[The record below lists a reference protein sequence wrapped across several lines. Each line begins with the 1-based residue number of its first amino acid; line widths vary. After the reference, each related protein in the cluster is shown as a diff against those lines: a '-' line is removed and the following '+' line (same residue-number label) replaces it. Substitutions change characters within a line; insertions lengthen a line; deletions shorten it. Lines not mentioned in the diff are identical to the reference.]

1 MKNLFISIFIL
12 TFVNLASA
20 QDINEYKYIIIPETY
35 EFTGD
40 IDQYRLNSLT
50 KFLFEQNGFNTLM
63 KNEDKP
69 EDLRK
74 DGCLGLQTKV
84 EENSGLF
91 VTKLTLKLVDCND
104 QIIFQSKEGTSREKD
119 FQTAYHEALRDAFS
133 SIEEIDYVYTEND
146 NKQDIPEVEIT
157 GLPVAADESVEE
169 NSKINEVERKPAELI
184 EKNEENLT
192 SKDVESINKTE
203 RIFMYSGKEYSL
215 KETNN
220 GLGLFQENSSDPI
233 AILIET
239 SGGQSYIYNSLTNR
253 GVAYFDASGNLT
265 VEYLDSSNNKVSLT
279 YKAKN

>member
-104 QIIFQSKEGTSREKD
+104 QIIFKSKEGTSREKD
-119 FQTAYHEALRDAFS
+119 FQAAYHEALRDAFS

-169 NSKINEVERKPAELI
+169 NSKINEVERKPAGLI
-184 EKNEENLT
+184 EKNEENFT
-192 SKDVESINKTE
+192 SKDTGSLDRTDG
-203 RIFMYSGKEYSL
+203 IFMYSGKEYSL
-215 KETNN
+215 KETNK

-265 VEYLDSSNNKVSLT
+265 VEYLDSNDNRVSLT